1 MTLLLVLLKK
11 QTLVFFIM
19 PIVYLIYFIVPQQQS
34 QVSKLEKDVTDAQ
47 RRNEVRNNSYYLF
60 C

>member
-1 MTLLLVLLKK
+1 MNLLLVLLKK

-19 PIVYLIYFIVPQQQS
+19 PIVYLIYFIAPQKQS
-34 QVSKLEKDVTDAQ
+34 QLSKLEKDATDAQ
-47 RRNEVRNNSYYLF
+47 RRDEVRNNSYYLF